1 MALRPLTV
9 QERRRIW
16 DGATT
21 YIRAHYAH
29 PLDVDEV
36 ARAAFT
42 SRRQL
47 QRVFGEVGQTT
58 FREYVCKVRM
68 HVAARHLAEASSP
81 VRLIADSVGYRQP
94 AQFAKAFRRRY
105 GVGPSEFRAR
115 YARPAGAADRGAA
128 TLAA

>member
-1 MALRPLTV
+1 MPGMPLRPLTV

-16 DGATT
+16 DGATA
-21 YIRAHYAH
+21 YILANYAD

-36 ARAAFT
+36 ARAALT

-47 QRVFGEVGQTT
+47 QRVFEEVGGTT
-58 FREYVCKVRM
+58 FRSYVARVRM
-68 HVAARHLAEASSP
+68 HAAARQLAAGSAP
-81 VRLIADSVGYRQP
+81 VRTIADSVGYRQP

-115 YARPAGAADRGAA
+115 AA
-128 TLAA
+128 TAAGERALAA

>member
-9 QERRRIW
+9 HERRRIW

-21 YIRAHYAH
+21 YIRASYAR

-36 ARAAFT
+36 ARAVFT

-47 QRVFGEVGQTT
+47 QRVFGEVGGTT
-58 FREYVCKVRM
+58 FREYLCAVRM
-68 HVAARHLAEASSP
+68 HVAARRLAEGSMS
-81 VRLIADSVGYRQP
+81 VRTIANGVGYRQP

-105 GVGPSEFRAR
+105 GIGPSEFRAR
-115 YARPAGAADRGAA
+115 HAVVPQTVGAAA
-128 TLAA
+128 LAA